1 MSDEDATADQ
11 PQYDALNVRNIQDML
26 FLENRDRAYDEDV
39 YTIRGIYNVQ
49 DLDFDLSQF
58 GLFLSNDILF
68 MTIHIVSSV
77 RTIGRKIMPGDV
89 FELPHLIDEYALN
102 DLELALK
109 RFYVV
114 EDVTRAAEGYSQTW
128 YPHLYRVKLKQIYD
142 GQEFADI
149 LDRPAGEDTD
159 TTLRDLLSTCSTDM
173 AINQS
178 ILDQAE
184 ADAKKSGHETSHL
197 YTLALDDEG
206 KPEIRTAD
214 QDDINAA
221 DSNTIDEVFGKPDR
235 LGYKGYLIGLDE
247 APNGAAFGSGI
258 SFPVD
263 SANGDYYLRSDFMPK
278 RLFRYDGQRWV
289 KVTDDVRETLSNTD
303 TRKTQLG
310 TFVNNTNTNE
320 IGGEEVPE
328 RQSITKALRAK
339 PDDV

>member
-1 MSDEDATADQ
+1 
-11 PQYDALNVRNIQDML
+11 
-26 FLENRDRAYDEDV
+26 
-39 YTIRGIYNVQ
+39 
-49 DLDFDLSQF
+49 
-58 GLFLSNDILF
+58 
-68 MTIHIVSSV
+68 
-77 RTIGRKIMPGDV
+77 
-89 FELPHLIDEYALN
+89 
-102 DLELALK
+102 LK